1 MDVDLIYVAFDDA
14 GRETLSIKGEL
25 YKYLV
30 KVRRHNEG
38 DRLTFRS
45 NENLAVAYTYIVE
58 SIDPRALHV
67 RLLESAEQKVE
78 SSKILHVGWCV
89 IDTKSVEKVLPMLN
103 ELGVKKISFIYCDRS
118 QKNFKP
124 DFNRFGRI
132 LESSSSQ
139 CGRTDVMEFETL
151 KNIGEFIKKYP
162 NSAVFDFCD
171 TVLSGDEKFETILI
185 GSEGGFSKSEKALLS
200 KQKVYRLDTPMVLR
214 SETAVVAVA
223 SKMLL

>member
-1 MDVDLIYVAFDDA
+1 MIYVIDEDA
-14 GRETLSIKGEL
+14 GKQNISIKGEL

-30 KVRRHNEG
+30 KVRRHQEG
-38 DRLTFRS
+38 DILTFRT
-45 NENLAVAYTYIVE
+45 NKDLATAHTYKVE
-58 SIDPRALHV
+58 SVDPRALHLQLV
-67 RLLESAEQKVE
+67 ESLEHKVE
-78 SSKILHVGWCV
+78 SSKLLHVGWCV

-124 DFNRFGRI
+124 DFNRLGRI

-151 KNIGEFIKKYP
+151 KNIDEFIKKYP
-162 NSAVFDFCD
+162 ETAVFDFCD

-185 GSEGGFSKSEKALLS
+185 GNEGGFSQNEKELLS